1 VVPTIYKPPRLP
13 GERRCLVLMTNSP
26 KEATMA
32 DLVAITYPDEHR
44 AAEVLATLKRLQH
57 EYLIDLED
65 SCVVTKDA
73 QGKIKLH
80 QSVNLTATGA
90 LSGAFWGSL
99 VGLLFFFP
107 LGGAA
112 IGAAAGALTG
122 ALSDYGI
129 DDQFIRSLSEQM
141 TPGSSAIF
149 MLVRKVT
156 TDKVEPELAKFG
168 GKILYTSVS
177 KEAEAKFQAML
188 DSVNQP

>member
-1 VVPTIYKPPRLP
+1 M
-13 GERRCLVLMTNSP
+13 RR
-26 KEATMA
+26 
-32 DLVAITYPDEHR
+32 H
-44 AAEVLATLKRLQH
+44 Q
-57 EYLIDLED
+57 
-65 SCVVTKDA
+65 DA

-80 QSVNLTATGA
+80 QSVNLTASGA

-99 VGLLFFFP
+99 VGLLFLFP

-112 IGAAAGALTG
+112 IGAAAGALSG

-129 DDQFIRSLSEQM
+129 DDQFMRALSEQM

-156 TDKVEPELAKFG
+156 TDKVAPELAKFG

-177 KEAEAKFQAML
+177 KEAEAKFQEML
-188 DSVNQP
+188 ESANQPQA